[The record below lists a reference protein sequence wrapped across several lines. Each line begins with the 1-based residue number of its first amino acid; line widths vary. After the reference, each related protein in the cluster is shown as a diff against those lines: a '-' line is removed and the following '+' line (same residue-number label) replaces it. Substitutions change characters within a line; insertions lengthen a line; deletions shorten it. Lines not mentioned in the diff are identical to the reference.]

1 MVAMK
6 PLDELLDLL
15 REERPF
21 LEKRYHVETIA
32 IFGSYTRA
40 EQGQD
45 SDLDVLVTF
54 RQTPSLLTLV
64 NMENYLSDCLGVS
77 VDLVMASSL
86 RPTVAKRVAEDLLSV

>member
-1 MVAMK
+1 MVNMK
-6 PLDELLDLL
+6 SLDELLALL
-15 REERPF
+15 RKERPY
-21 LEKRYHVETIA
+21 LEERYHVETIA

-40 EQGQD
+40 EQMQN

-64 NMENYLSDCLGVS
+64 NMENYLSDRLGVP

-86 RPTVAKRVAEDLLSV
+86 RPTVAKRVSQDLVTI